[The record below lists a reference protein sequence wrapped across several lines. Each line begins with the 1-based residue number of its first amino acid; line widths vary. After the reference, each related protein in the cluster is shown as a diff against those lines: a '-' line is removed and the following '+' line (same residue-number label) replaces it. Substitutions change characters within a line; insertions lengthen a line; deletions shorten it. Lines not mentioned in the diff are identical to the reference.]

1 MLRRPDLPDR
11 HKRFRRRRKAG
22 VACTTVEY
30 DGPVLDLLIRLHWL
44 LEGEAADRDAVGSAI
59 TRMIADA
66 ARR

>member
-1 MLRRPDLPDR
+1 MLHRASIPDR

-22 VACTTVEY
+22 RACTTVEF
-30 DGPVLDLLIRLHWL
+30 DGPVLDLLIRTGWL